1 MDAFIEFMK
10 THPDQASAFVAVS
23 ALLVSLI
30 SILLAFVALWM
41 QRRHNYKS
49 LTPIASLPIGDYEN
63 LIEVK
68 LRNTGVGPLIVKK
81 FTATKNNECKK
92 NIVSFMP
99 KMPEGMYWETFYN
112 DLDGLCVPPN
122 ETAVIIRLCG
132 DPGDEQFAKFRD
144 EVRNELKNISIEV
157 QYRDIYNRNMPK
169 KCRDLKWFGRH
180 DCK

>member
-1 MDAFIEFMK
+1 MDALIEFMK
-10 THPDQASAFVAVS
+10 THPDQASAFAAVS
-23 ALLVSLI
+23 ALFVSFI
-30 SILLAFVALWM
+30 SILLAVAALWM

-81 FTATKNNECKK
+81 FTATKDHERKK

-99 KMPEGMYWETFYN
+99 KLPEGIYWDTFYN
-112 DLDGLCVPPN
+112 DLEGLCVPPN
-122 ETAVIIRLCG
+122 ETAIIIKLCG
-132 DPGDEQFAKFRD
+132 DPKDEKFAKFRD
-144 EVRNELKNISIEV
+144 KVRNELKNVTIEV
-157 QYRDIYNRNMPK
+157 QYRDIYNRNMLN